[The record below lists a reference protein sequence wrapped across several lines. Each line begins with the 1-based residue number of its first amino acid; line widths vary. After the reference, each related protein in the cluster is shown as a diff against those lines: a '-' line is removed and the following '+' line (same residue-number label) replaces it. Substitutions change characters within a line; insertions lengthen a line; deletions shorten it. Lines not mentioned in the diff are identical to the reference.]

1 MNKNMEDTLKL
12 ATECILQVRDQID
25 QQPQVNII
33 MNNVQIDENSLFST
47 VQNLSNSI
55 LQMKRQENLR

>member
-1 MNKNMEDTLKL
+1 MEDTLKL